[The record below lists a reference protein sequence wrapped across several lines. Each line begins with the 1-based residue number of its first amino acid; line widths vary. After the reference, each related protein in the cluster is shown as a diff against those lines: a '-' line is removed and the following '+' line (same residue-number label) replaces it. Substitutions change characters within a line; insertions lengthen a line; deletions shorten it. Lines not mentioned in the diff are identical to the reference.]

1 MRSVAVLGDRS
12 PLTVVADL
20 YHRHLGGEKVCPE
33 SHTDGDAASPLAQP
47 GWHTQGTEDNVMAA
61 YAALLLGVLVKDNDP
76 NEADVRRLLGPSALE
91 LLAGLL
97 TEFVQFQTMMGLTT
111 VQQSFTEVIAYLTSR
126 ISGTGA

>member
-1 MRSVAVLGDRS
+1 
-12 PLTVVADL
+12 
-20 YHRHLGGEKVCPE
+20 
-33 SHTDGDAASPLAQP
+33 
-47 GWHTQGTEDNVMAA
+47 MAA

-126 ISGTGA
+126 ISGTGTGTGTGPL